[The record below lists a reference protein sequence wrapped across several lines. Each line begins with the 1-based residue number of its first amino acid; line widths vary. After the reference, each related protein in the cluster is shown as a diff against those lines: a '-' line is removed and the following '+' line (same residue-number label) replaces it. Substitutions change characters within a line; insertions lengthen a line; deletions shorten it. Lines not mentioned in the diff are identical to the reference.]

1 MGLLSSKYDIAVN
14 FICILLF
21 LGMAIFLGLTW
32 QDIPDQV
39 PGHYNAQGEIDR
51 WTGKGE
57 LLITPIVGW
66 LLFIGVTV
74 IELFPKLWNTG
85 VTVTEENWPRVYR
98 VIKNMMGT
106 MKLQLSAIF
115 VYITINSALQNPL
128 PSWFTPGV
136 LIVVFG
142 SLGYSIVRLVQVK

>member
-1 MGLLSSKYDIAVN
+1 
-14 FICILLF
+14 
-21 LGMAIFLGLTW
+21 MAIFLGLTW

-106 MKLQLSAIF
+106 MKLQLSSIF
-115 VYITINSALQNPL
+115 VFLTINSALQNEL
-128 PSWFTPGV
+128 PSWFLPVV

-142 SLGYSIVRLVQVK
+142 SLGYSIVRLVQIK

>member
-106 MKLQLSAIF
+106 MKLQLSSIF
-115 VYITINSALQNPL
+115 VFLTINSALQNEL
-128 PSWFTPGV
+128 PSWFLPVV

-142 SLGYSIVRLVQVK
+142 SLGYSIVRLVQIK